1 MPQTAVSMATVMKEG
16 WTADRLQKQFEDKNA
31 PLGRIESMR
40 GVMIG
45 KQAQT
50 PVWSGRS
57 GASTSVGA
65 SGGNLNPASQ
75 QPVNQALWTLV
86 YNWFQIE
93 LDTSA
98 VAQASGQSA
107 QSIVGA
113 KDLEIEGAV
122 ENQKHQMTRMIV
134 TNGDGII
141 AALGTTASANTL
153 NLVNAAGEG
162 AAYGYSALVRG
173 WLFPG
178 QPVDIGTVSDSDAL
192 TTEANVSAV
201 DYSNPA
207 APTIT
212 VGGSAIATTA
222 GTHFAYIPN
231 PNSPTAPNPELNG
244 LRQIIGAG
252 ALGGLNSATAG
263 QEYWR
268 GAFKDTTTTTFS
280 LDLPLNLQRYILQNS
295 NQPGTAV
302 WTGYRQQANF
312 YSLLQNQIQYSGDG
326 DLSVGGVKKP
336 TWNGMTV
343 DAFAD
348 ILDSDWFQLTLP
360 DLVRIKSALDKPTWA
375 SDIEG
380 AGGSTRWKQGTT
392 RFVDGVVYPLQLGVQ
407 RRNTQAGATALR

>member
-1 MPQTAVSMATVMKEG
+1 MASVMKEG
-16 WTADRLQKQFEDKNA
+16 WTADRLQKQFEDRNA
-31 PLGRIESMR
+31 PLGKIESIR

-45 KQAQT
+45 RQAQT

-65 SGGNLNPASQ
+65 GGGDLNPAQQ
-75 QPVNQALWTLV
+75 QPTAQALWTLV

-98 VAQASGQSA
+98 LAQASGSSV
-107 QSIVGA
+107 QSIIGG

-122 ENQKHQMTRMIV
+122 ENQKHQMTRMIA
-134 TNGDGII
+134 TNGDGIV
-141 AALGTTASANTL
+141 AAFATTASANTL
-153 NLVNAAGEG
+153 GLVNAAGEG

-178 QPVDIGTVSDSDAL
+178 QPIDIGTTADTDAL
-192 TTEANVSAV
+192 ATAAPISAV
-201 DYSNPA
+201 SYDNPA

-212 VGGSAIATTA
+212 IGGSAVATTA

-231 PNSPTAPNPELNG
+231 PNSATAPNPELNG
-244 LRQIIGAG
+244 LRQIIGSG
-252 ALGGLNSATAG
+252 ALGGLNPATAG

-268 GAFKDTTTTTFS
+268 GAKRDATTTVFS
-280 LDLPLNLQRYILQNS
+280 LDLPLGLQMAVLQNS
-295 NQPGTAV
+295 NQPGTDV

-312 YSLLQNQIQYSGDG
+312 YSLLQSQVQFAGDG
-326 DLSVGGVKKP
+326 SLEAGGVNKP
-336 TWNGMTV
+336 RWNGMSV
-343 DAFAD
+343 QAFAD
-348 ILDSDWFQLTLP
+348 ILDTDWYQLTLS
-360 DLVRIKSALDKPTWA
+360 DLVRIKSAMDKPTWA

-392 RFVDGVVYPLQLGVQ
+392 RFVDGVVYPMQLGLQ
-407 RRNTQAGATALR
+407 RRNTQAGAVALK